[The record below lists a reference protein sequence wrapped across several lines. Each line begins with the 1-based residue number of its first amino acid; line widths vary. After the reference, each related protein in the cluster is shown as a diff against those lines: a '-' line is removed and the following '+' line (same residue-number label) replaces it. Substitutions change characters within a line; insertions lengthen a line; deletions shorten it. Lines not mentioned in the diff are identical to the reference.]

1 MGLIAKNIEANP
13 LNWMKNHQGKSEAQ
27 IINCGYRIR
36 NEFFHFK
43 KFSCKNKKYIYSG
56 ILILDNN
63 AIYGLIVPLL
73 LKIFVIS
80 KTKMN
85 FTYPKNEKLKSK
97 VTIDLLFSKGKSVS
111 KYPLRLV
118 YMESDY
124 GIPEASGQKIK
135 MGVSVSK
142 KYFKHAVDRNY
153 FKRVLR
159 ETYRLNK
166 HLLIDNL
173 DKPYA
178 FMLFYQSK
186 DRLPY
191 EEINT
196 KTIQL
201 FEKFILQIKNEE

>member
-1 MGLIAKNIEANP
+1 
-13 LNWMKNHQGKSEAQ
+13 
-27 IINCGYRIR
+27 
-36 NEFFHFK
+36 
-43 KFSCKNKKYIYSG
+43 
-56 ILILDNN
+56 
-63 AIYGLIVPLL
+63 
-73 LKIFVIS
+73 
-80 KTKMN
+80 MN

-97 VTIDLLFSKGKSVS
+97 ITIGLLFSEGKSVS

-118 YMESDY
+118 YYSGNLGE
-124 GIPEASGQKIK
+124 GQKIK

-142 KYFKHAVDRNY
+142 KNFKKAVDRNY

-166 HLLIDNL
+166 HLLLDDL

-186 DRLPY
+186 DRLSY

-201 FEKFILQIKNEE
+201 FEKFLQQNIKSALPENTPNLEEL